1 MAINVTS
8 ENLMANIKASIPE
21 ATGADVSFLNAPAD
35 IIWNKNFANYSVDL
49 SDPKKVVKFVYSW
62 GPFSVINEFPT
73 NTIFVGTVETTVEW
87 LIALVQDVVNADLRA
102 SGGKE
107 IPITGEFDCATQRA
121 MVMEKSGATAT
132 NMTAEPV
139 FNLDADVLLYTLNRS
154 LILRTIINAA
164 AMQNS
169 VVVSNAEAIAG
180 TGTLPF
186 VIFPATS
193 KMLPVSTMIT
203 PEAFELMQSKTV
215 AAAARATC
223 GAAMTDE
230 TKKTDD
236 LTKVKEGEE
245 AGEKK
250 TSYLWPAVGGI
261 AVGAVL
267 IGGGYLLLRKK
278 PASSSRSSSRSF

>member
-8 ENLMANIKASIPE
+8 ENIIANIKASVPE
-21 ATGADVSFLNAPAD
+21 ATGADIKYLNAPND
-35 IIWNKNFANYSVDL
+35 PIWNKNFANYSVDL
-49 SDPKKVVKFVYSW
+49 SDSKKVVRFAYSW
-62 GPFSVINEFPT
+62 GPFNVINGFPE
-73 NTIFVGTVETTVEW
+73 NTIFVGLIETTAEW

-132 NMTAEPV
+132 NLTSESVA
-139 FNLDADVLLYTLNRS
+139 NLDADILLYTLNRS
-154 LILRTIINAA
+154 EILRTIISSA
-164 AMQNS
+164 AMQNTAI
-169 VVVSNAEAIAG
+169 VANAEAISG

-193 KMLPVSTMIT
+193 KMLPVSSMIT
-203 PEAFELMQSKTV
+203 PEVFEVMQSKTV

-223 GAAMTDE
+223 GAAMTDD

-236 LTKVKEGEE
+236 LTEVKDKEDT

-250 TSYLWPAVGGI
+250 TSYFWPAVGGI
-261 AVGAVL
+261 AAGAVL
-267 IGGGYLLLRKK
+267 IGGGYFLLRKK
-278 PASSSRSSSRSF
+278 PASSSSRF